1 MGRFIIRPG
10 HWYAWHMFPGSAD
23 APHITPIRVDG
34 VAQADRGRIL
44 RLKFWSLDDP
54 TKAQDLEIELRVH
67 LCTATH
73 LAAVPVGV
81 ADRTVVVCD
90 ISFRWI
96 EEFRLRLLAQNPR
109 HSGEDVQ
116 AYLQRVSGAVL
127 ASGEA

>member
-1 MGRFIIRPG
+1 MDRFIIRPG
-10 HWYAWHMFPGSAD
+10 RWYAWHMFPGSTD

-34 VAQADRGRIL
+34 VAQVDRGRIL
-44 RLKFWSLDDP
+44 RLKFWSFDDLNE
-54 TKAQDLEIELRVH
+54 ARDLEIELRVH
-67 LCTATH
+67 LYTATH

-81 ADRTVVVCD
+81 MDRTVVVCD

-109 HSGEDVQ
+109 HSDENVQ
-116 AYLQRVSGAVL
+116 AYLQRISGAVL